1 LNDKE
6 NFDHGTSIAPDG
18 GGRAA
23 PSKETEAGA
32 GHDVHPFTDAAGLQ
46 TRNSDDLVEVV
57 GRQAPGT
64 WLPLSI
70 KRDGQEIDVI
80 AKFPTRPRQDR

>member
-1 LNDKE
+1 V
-6 NFDHGTSIAPDG
+6 
-18 GGRAA
+18 R
-23 PSKETEAGA
+23 
-32 GHDVHPFTDAAGLQ
+32 AAGLQ
-46 TRNSDDLVEVV
+46 TRNSDDLIEVV

>member
-1 LNDKE
+1 VLLEQGD
-6 NFDHGTSIAPDG
+6 GAPRINKVVSDSVAEITG
-18 GGRAA
+18 L
-23 PSKETEAGA
+23 KAG
-32 GHDVHPFTDAAGLQ
+32 DLVVRAAGLQ

-80 AKFPTRPRQDR
+80 AKFPARPRQDR

>member
-1 LNDKE
+1 VLLARGD
-6 NFDHGTSIAPDG
+6 GAPHIQ
-18 GGRAA
+18 
-23 PSKETEAGA
+23 SVAGNSVGEMA
-32 GHDVHPFTDAAGLQ
+32 GLKAGDFVVRAAGLEL
-46 TRNSDDLVEVV
+46 RNSDDLVETV

-70 KRDGQEIDVI
+70 RRDGQEIDLV

>member
-1 LNDKE
+1 VV
-6 NFDHGTSIAPDG
+6 
-18 GGRAA
+18 R
-23 PSKETEAGA
+23 
-32 GHDVHPFTDAAGLQ
+32 AAGLQ